1 MGSLEEY
8 SAEDVCEVSA
18 DWLREL
24 FNKLG
29 LTTRGDVYATV
40 ISDGHPAPSRS
51 GEPFC
56 TRSQRLLYRTVEG
69 DRAVAQAHRYL
80 RPDGTIGASGLVDPK
95 LVLHDG
101 TVYGAP

>member
-1 MGSLEEY
+1 MDSLEEY

-18 DWLREL
+18 EWLRDL
-24 FNKLG
+24 FNNLG
-29 LTTRGDVYATV
+29 LNTSGDVYTTIIA
-40 ISDGHPAPSRS
+40 DGHPSPAMS

-56 TRSQRLLYRTVEG
+56 TRSQRLLYVTVDG
-69 DRAVAQAHRYL
+69 DRPIAQAHRYL

-95 LVLHDG
+95 LVLHEG